1 MAETPFLGR
10 FIQHAGARLRDYH
23 AESKPGFCFLFECQ
37 GGDLGLAFPAAREGV
52 NRTNFTSALQMG
64 CSLVSSLPNLRLGA
78 VTSWGWHLG

>member
-10 FIQHAGARLRDYH
+10 IIQYAGARLRDYH

-52 NRTNFTSALQMG
+52 N
-64 CSLVSSLPNLRLGA
+64 
-78 VTSWGWHLG
+78 